1 MSVGIPAGFS
11 SFVDQLIAE
20 GIYQSQEE
28 VVAEG
33 LRLLQD
39 QERLRLEVKKGFD
52 EISQGRVVPAEVV
65 FERAFKRVEE
75 IARGE
80 E

>member
-1 MSVGIPAGFS
+1 MSSTVPAGFGP
-11 SFVDQLIAE
+11 FVEQLVAE
-20 GIYQSQEE
+20 GTYRDQEA

-33 LRLLQD
+33 LRLLQK
-39 QERLRLEVKKGFD
+39 ERFLKEVQRGFD
-52 EISQGRVVPAEVV
+52 EIAQGRLIPADQ
-65 FERAFKRVEE
+65 AFANAKKRVEE

>member
-1 MSVGIPAGFS
+1 MSSAVPPGFGP
-11 SFVDQLIAE
+11 FVDQLVAE
-20 GIYQSQEE
+20 GIYRDQDA

-33 LRLLQD
+33 LRLLQKERFL
-39 QERLRLEVKKGFD
+39 QEVQKGFD
-52 EISQGRVVPAEVV
+52 EIAQGRLIPADQV
-65 FERAFKRVEE
+65 FANAKKRVEE